1 MKKEIDYGGNII
13 SSLKSLINNLN
24 LFVPDLAFLALSLL
38 LGYIFLH
45 FNGLLAGLYDST
57 HLSEII
63 KSTFSHTPSIVK
75 LIASFAFVIIIGIL
89 IGLKT
94 ASMRYVMLKNIVKN
108 GKFSLKSAYKESGKY
123 TATIFMTRLLLAL
136 LVVIPFLIF
145 GSVVGLT
152 ALSLKNFA
160 IIKSMIYLI
169 SLILALAYIIS
180 VEIAFV
186 FTYPTLLFKTNKG
199 SYNTLKEAYYYFKIN
214 KKKTILTALILA
226 GVGIAFAVFFSGIS
240 FVIGIFYSLLGI
252 TSGKFSIIIIIFGV
266 AWYIIRRLINIA
278 VSLWGQLFVFKNY

>member
-94 ASMRYVMLKNIVKN
+94 ASMRYVM
-108 GKFSLKSAYKESGKY
+108 
-123 TATIFMTRLLLAL
+123 
-136 LVVIPFLIF
+136 
-145 GSVVGLT
+145 
-152 ALSLKNFA
+152 
-160 IIKSMIYLI
+160 
-169 SLILALAYIIS
+169 
-180 VEIAFV
+180 
-186 FTYPTLLFKTNKG
+186 
-199 SYNTLKEAYYYFKIN
+199 
-214 KKKTILTALILA
+214 
-226 GVGIAFAVFFSGIS
+226 
-240 FVIGIFYSLLGI
+240 
-252 TSGKFSIIIIIFGV
+252 
-266 AWYIIRRLINIA
+266 
-278 VSLWGQLFVFKNY
+278 